1 MITERQHNNQNL
13 FKKDIDLKNISDLLI
28 PIVSLISLVLI
39 AIFVLIPMFNNTLET
54 MQKTKDYKKKYEQ
67 LMTVY
72 TGIYSINEQDLNEN
86 YVNVITLIPDSMRVS
101 DFAKFVNDRAIKD
114 GLELDK
120 IKAEDTN
127 NISLTNNTKIS
138 RIHNLKSIEA
148 PLAYTGSYDDIVNFL
163 EDLFVKIP
171 FVITADSVSISL
183 ENDTEEKWKVELN
196 IKVFYIE
203 DTGDAKPNL
212 YAPFTPY
219 THYPQELIDIR
230 NRVKDNIK

>member
-1 MITERQHNNQNL
+1 MITERQRDTQNL
-13 FKKDIDLKNISDLLI
+13 FKKDVNLKNFSDLLI
-28 PIVSLISLVLI
+28 PITSFISLILI
-39 AIFVLIPMFNNTLET
+39 AIFVLIPMFNNTLEM

-86 YVNVITLIPDSMRVS
+86 YVNIITLIPDSMRVS

-114 GLELDK
+114 GLELEN

-127 NISLTNNTKIS
+127 NLSLTNNTKIS

-148 PLAYTGSYDDIVNFL
+148 PLAYTGSYDNIVKFL

-171 FVITADSVSISL
+171 FVVTADSVSISL
-183 ENDTEEKWKVELN
+183 ENEKEGIWKVELS

-203 DTGDAKPNL
+203 DSGDAKPNL

-230 NRVKDNIK
+230 NRVKNSGK

>member
-1 MITERQHNNQNL
+1 MITERQRDTQNF
-13 FKKDIDLKNISDLLI
+13 FKKDINLKNFSDLLI
-28 PIVSLISLVLI
+28 PITSFVSLILI
-39 AIFVLIPMFNNTLET
+39 AIFVLIPMFNNTLEM

-114 GLELDK
+114 GLELEN

-138 RIHNLKSIEA
+138 RIHNLRSIEA
-148 PLAYTGSYDDIVNFL
+148 PLAYTGSYDNIVKFL

-171 FVITADSVSISL
+171 FVVTADSVSISL
-183 ENDTEEKWKVELN
+183 ENEKENLWKVELN

-203 DTGDAKPNL
+203 DSGDVKPNL

-230 NRVKDNIK
+230 NRVKNSGK